1 MVEIRVESGVTARDQ
16 NQIKIIIWVIEHI
29 SSIERVHDKVFF
41 KAKSSEHLNILLSF
55 TCFENGMWSTAVFA
69 TRFGRAAV
77 FERTAG
83 SERSARFEDVS
94 REFLISLESF
104 RRHFG
109 RRKPQKTEGQKD
121 KNELHVS

>member
-1 MVEIRVESGVTARDQ
+1 
-16 NQIKIIIWVIEHI
+16 
-29 SSIERVHDKVFF
+29 
-41 KAKSSEHLNILLSF
+41 LNILLSF

-121 KNELHVS
+121 KNELHVSW

>member
-1 MVEIRVESGVTARDQ
+1 
-16 NQIKIIIWVIEHI
+16 
-29 SSIERVHDKVFF
+29 
-41 KAKSSEHLNILLSF
+41 LNILLSF
-55 TCFENGMWSTAVFA
+55 TCFENGMWSIAVFA

-83 SERSARFEDVS
+83 SERAARFEDVS
-94 REFLISLESF
+94 ISLESF